1 MLKTP
6 KVGSPHEPTVTADGT
21 ADLPRP
27 DDAAPDAARHRQ
39 ILARY
44 ACTPRI
50 KEDAYHT
57 RYRGYLRHGFIKP
70 CPEQILSDHFDD
82 DPHAPSVVVY
92 DQDRPVG
99 TVRACQ
105 YDPARQICPTK
116 ALPSGSLFKL
126 TDENLNA
133 WFGHDGQSVRAVEIS
148 KLAKVPERQSDLC
161 VTMAL
166 FKMIKILTLAARA
179 QVMLVAVRVPH
190 IALYRRLGFHVVE
203 PPRHFAKDDVILGLM
218 ACPADNFHATQER
231 AERIFGKPQSFHGTD
246 IQKTASKLFKG
257 EAIEVF

>member
-1 MLKTP
+1 MLKALR
-6 KVGSPHEPTVTADGT
+6 VDSPQEPPVTADGT
-21 ADLPRP
+21 VNPPASDKTTP
-27 DDAAPDAARHRQ
+27 DEARHRR

-70 CPEQILSDHFDD
+70 RPEQSLSDHFDD

-92 DQDRPVG
+92 DQDQPVG

-126 TDENLNA
+126 TAEKLNA
-133 WFGHDGQSVRAVEIS
+133 RFGHDGQSVRAVEIS
-148 KLAKVPERQSDLC
+148 KLAKVPEHESDLC
-161 VTMAL
+161 VTLAL
-166 FKMIKILTLAARA
+166 FKMIKILTLAASA

-190 IALYRRLGFHVVE
+190 MALYRRLGFHVVE
-203 PPRHFAKDDVILGLM
+203 PPRHFAKDDVVLGLM
-218 ACPADNFHATQER
+218 ACPSNDFYATQER
-231 AERIFGKPQSFHGTD
+231 AEHIFGRPQSFRGTD

-257 EAIEVF
+257 EVIEVF